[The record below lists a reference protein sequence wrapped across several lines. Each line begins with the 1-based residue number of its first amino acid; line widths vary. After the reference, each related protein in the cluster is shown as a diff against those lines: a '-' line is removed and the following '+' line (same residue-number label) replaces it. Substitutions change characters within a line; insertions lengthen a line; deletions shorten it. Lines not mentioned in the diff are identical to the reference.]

1 MSQVHGNQAVIHIIG
16 SLASLN
22 ATGDLN
28 NFTVRWDKNNPEVT
42 TYGFNTVQRISGV
55 LDYSID
61 SSGIYNSGATC
72 VYSQLVAEMNASTP
86 TFFRIAPAGSISG
99 SIVFSG
105 CAFVSTVGITGPQN
119 GPVAMTFTLQSGAG
133 SLTAAC
139 IA

>member
-1 MSQVHGNQAVIHIIG
+1 MSQAHGNQAVIHIIG

-55 LDYSID
+55 RDYSID
-61 SSGIYNSGATC
+61 LAGIYNSGATC
-72 VYSQLVAEMNASTP
+72 VYSQLVSEMNASTL
-86 TFFRIAPAGSISG
+86 TFFRIAPTGSISG
-99 SIVFSG
+99 SVVFSG
-105 CAFVSTVGITGPQN
+105 CAFVSTVGLTGPQN
-119 GPVAMTFTLQSGAG
+119 GPVAMTFTIQSGAG